1 VLGNRFSP
9 SEIKAGLED
18 QIITLVPLLTRLPRR
33 LNAGAENLQ
42 EGRTTVNVRMQAD
55 ERDRRFITNL
65 IQQLTV
71 TLVAGPLAICG
82 VILVVNVTGPMM
94 LPALRLYTFLGA
106 TLFFF
111 AFVLAA
117 RALAL
122 VFRHPARAGRPASA
136 DTHGRRRPAR
146 PPARRTRWCGFSRG
160 AAGR

>member
-18 QIITLVPLLTRLPRR
+18 QFITLVPLLTRLPRR
-33 LNAGAENLQ
+33 LNAIAEHLQ
-42 EGRTTVNVRMQAD
+42 EGRTTVNVRMLAD
-55 ERDRRFITNL
+55 ERDRRFITNP
-65 IQQLTV
+65 IHQLTV
-71 TLVAGPLAICG
+71 TLLAGALAICG
-82 VILVVNVTGPMM
+82 VILVVLTGPMM

-122 VFRHPARAGRPASA
+122 VFRHPARA
-136 DTHGRRRPAR
+136 
-146 PPARRTRWCGFSRG
+146 
-160 AAGR
+160 